1 MTFPEFLPD
10 GRSIILDQRSR
21 LRPSEFIRVIE
32 VK

>member
-1 MTFPEFLPD
+1 MTFPEFLAD

-21 LRPSEFIRVIE
+21 LRPSEFIRVVE